1 LITKNNGNRNY
12 KKIFKLKCKKYAIN
26 NGNILIKLKEIKKF
40 DKNNEVICVPLKNRS
55 CIMSYFHNLYIY
67 YGYFKLVDLIIN
79 KFYWTNLNHYCK
91 TFINNCDI
99 CIQTKKNFF
108 KIPKFEAAQ
117 GDYQNKFIHMDL
129 TDIPETLLINN
140 KELNNH
146 KLAVIV
152 ENLSKYTFACIIG
165 YKSAKKVLPVL
176 IKYINVI
183 GKPSII
189 LTDNLT

>member
-1 LITKNNGNRNY
+1 
-12 KKIFKLKCKKYAIN
+12 
-26 NGNILIKLKEIKKF
+26 
-40 DKNNEVICVPLKNRS
+40 
-55 CIMSYFHNLYIY
+55 MIY
-67 YGYFKLVDLIIN
+67 VFR
-79 KFYWTNLNHYCK
+79 
-91 TFINNCDI
+91 
-99 CIQTKKNFF
+99 QKKNIF
-108 KIPKFEAAQ
+108 KIPKFEATQ
-117 GDYQNKFIHMDL
+117 GDYQNELIHMNL
-129 TDIPETLLINN
+129 TDIQKTLLINN

-189 LTDNLT
+189 LTDNRT

>member
-1 LITKNNGNRNY
+1 
-12 KKIFKLKCKKYAIN
+12 
-26 NGNILIKLKEIKKF
+26 
-40 DKNNEVICVPLKNRS
+40 
-55 CIMSYFHNLYIY
+55 MIY
-67 YGYFKLVDLIIN
+67 VFR
-79 KFYWTNLNHYCK
+79 
-91 TFINNCDI
+91 
-99 CIQTKKNFF
+99 QKKNIF
-108 KIPKFEAAQ
+108 KIPKFEATQ
-117 GDYQNKFIHMDL
+117 GDYQNELIHMDL
-129 TDIPETLLINN
+129 TDIQKTLLINN

-189 LTDNLT
+189 LTDNRT